1 MKKKGISLIVLVITI
16 IVVIIIATAVIFTIS
31 NNNVL
36 DSSKKARFMSDYTN
50 VQDGVNLYSLG
61 KYNAQTSKF
70 DLPLKGFLTSAD
82 KSYIS
87 ESNPTLKTKI
97 EELSGS
103 IDTTNLAWISS
114 EDIGAKLSKEKRD
127 KGYIIDVTNGQIYD
141 YVGDVFEGKRWH
153 TIDGGVLIGDVNPPT
168 YEELWDGWIKLTL
181 YYPAGST
188 EKKWRLGTEGELRV
202 DPMLMW
208 QNYTGPITIP

>member
-1 MKKKGISLIVLVITI
+1 MKRSGISLIVLIITI
-16 IVVIIIATAVIFTIS
+16 IVVIIIATAVIITLVD
-31 NNNVL
+31 NNIL

-70 DLPLKGFLTSAD
+70 DLPLKGYLSSSD

-114 EDIGAKLSKEKRD
+114 ED
-127 KGYIIDVTNGQIYD
+127 
-141 YVGDVFEGKRWH
+141 
-153 TIDGGVLIGDVNPPT
+153 
-168 YEELWDGWIKLTL
+168 
-181 YYPAGST
+181 
-188 EKKWRLGTEGELRV
+188 
-202 DPMLMW
+202 
-208 QNYTGPITIP
+208 